1 MIADHTPKNLHPPLL
16 TLDPALARPPNMA
29 YFETWVRSC
38 PTPRIGPA
46 RACVGPCGPAWA
58 RPGEC
63 FIGNNLLL
71 FIVIFV
77 FVILMLIGI
86 LVSNDLMPDIGST
99 DGLEIKDYKT
109 NSQLNNIY
117 WLLII
122 VIILLSI
129 ILWKIW

>member
-1 MIADHTPKNLHPPLL
+1 MDLKLNIFKIILC
-16 TLDPALARPPNMA
+16 
-29 YFETWVRSC
+29 S
-38 PTPRIGPA
+38 
-46 RACVGPCGPAWA
+46 
-58 RPGEC
+58 
-63 FIGNNLLL
+63 LLL
-71 FIVIFV
+71 SSCIPLELYGEAPLFVKIIIFV

-86 LVSNDLMPDIGST
+86 LVNNDLMPDIGST